1 MKIPE
6 GLITFRLTPKRSL
19 IAALVAA
26 SLTFLTVRCG
36 ISQEDL
42 LKWYNEIRKTI
53 KLDLPDENNILNEI
67 DRQLN
72 ERINKNPELLDF
84 KIRRE
89 VDDAIGRYER
99 LTGDYGNVRI
109 PTPRYSENLI
119 DSSVCYSDDCKALG
133 GEMRL
138 CSPWSPDCPDTSQPV
153 TKDLTENSQSAIL
166 NEWSGNQ
173 PSEP

>member
-53 KLDLPDENNILNEI
+53 KFDLPDENNVLNEI

-99 LTGDYGNVRI
+99 EEERNRQINMKNKVILEEINKPKYDKLQKLIVENAVYYEFEDGTMGIRGAWVPSD
-109 PTPRYSENLI
+109 PRE
-119 DSSVCYSDDCKALG
+119 V
-133 GEMRL
+133 
-138 CSPWSPDCPDTSQPV
+138 
-153 TKDLTENSQSAIL
+153 DLEQ
-166 NEWSGNQ
+166 
-173 PSEP
+173 